1 MAADALRHLDPGNI
15 VIERCV
21 DYLMQLEVALER
33 ICKLSHFPRGICTGI
48 VLTLT
53 SSFQW

>member
-1 MAADALRHLDPGNI
+1 MAAEALRHLDPGNR

-33 ICKLSHFPRGICTGI
+33 ICAFCLSFTYP
-48 VLTLT
+48 
-53 SSFQW
+53 